1 MSDTNTQE
9 NLASETSTDAQK
21 SRGSLPDYPRGITF
35 EQVWAALMEERELM
49 EKRRVEFDL
58 QTKENDRQMKIF
70 REQMGGLNNSFGE
83 MVEHLVAPSIVEKFN
98 ELGFD
103 FHRYGPNVRIKKP
116 GTKDDITEIDILLEN
131 GETVIAVEVKAKIR
145 QKDVK
150 KHIERMQILRL
161 DADLRSDKRRHH
173 GAIAVAIIDDAL
185 RRYILKQ
192 GFYLIEQTGDTV
204 RINVPEG
211 FSPREW

>member
-9 NLASETSTDAQK
+9 NPCSEPSTEAEK
-21 SRGSLPDYPRGITF
+21 GRGSLPDYPRGITF
-35 EQVWAALMEERELM
+35 EQVWAALMEDRERQRESQ
-49 EKRRVEFDL
+49 ENFDRR
-58 QTKENDRQMKIF
+58 MKILQ
-70 REQMGGLNNSFGE
+70 EQMGGLNNSFGE

-131 GETVIAVEVKAKIR
+131 GETVIAVEVKAKVR
-145 QKDVK
+145 QKDVE
-150 KHIERMQILRL
+150 KHVERMQILRL
-161 DADLRSDKRRHH
+161 DADLRNDRRRHL

-185 RRYILKQ
+185 RRYILRQ

-204 RINVPEG
+204 RINTPED